1 MEQNYKN
8 LDDHINAYKKV
19 TPEEIARTMKTIF
32 APENLTVTVKGKKR
46 KIDKARLDEILKR
59 YS

>member
-1 MEQNYKN
+1 
-8 LDDHINAYKKV
+8 
-19 TPEEIARTMKTIF
+19 MKTIF